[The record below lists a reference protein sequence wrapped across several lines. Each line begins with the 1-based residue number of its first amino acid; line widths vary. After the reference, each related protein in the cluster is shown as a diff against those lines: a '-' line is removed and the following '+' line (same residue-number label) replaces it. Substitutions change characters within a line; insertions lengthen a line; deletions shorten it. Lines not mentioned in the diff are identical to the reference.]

1 MKAYKQETAISRKIT
16 RSFTSNSRFTVFLF
30 CMLIATVCWI
40 FTALNK
46 SYTGHFSFRLDY
58 HHLPFRKNITS
69 ELPRTLDVELQAR
82 GFDLI
87 AYSFR
92 QKLESLEVDVESLTA
107 PQGASRNSVMIPTRN
122 ILTREVT
129 GIQPEMTLKH
139 ITPEYI
145 TFDFSPKFRK
155 KVRVKP
161 DVSVTCKQ
169 QFFAPFGCIVKP
181 DSIEIAGSAEAL
193 ARILFVETQPLHIS
207 QLNHKT
213 IRPLDIKLPA
223 VAGIEI
229 NPAQVWA
236 YIPVEELAEADVEV
250 PVELNDAGS
259 DGLLVLPDKVRITYQ
274 VPLKIIDQVNTEEFR
289 VCARMRDDGQPESRH
304 TRLELCH
311 IPAGV
316 YRARIQPG
324 FINILSAR

>member
-1 MKAYKQETAISRKIT
+1 MKAYNQETAISRKIT
-16 RSFTSNSRFTVFLF
+16 RSITSNSRITVFLV
-30 CMLIATVCWI
+30 CVLIAAVCWI

-46 SYTGHFSFRLDY
+46 PYTGHFSFRLDY
-58 HHLPFRKNITS
+58 RNLPFRKNITS

-92 QKLESLEVDVESLTA
+92 QKLESLDVDVELLTA
-107 PQGASRNSVMIPTRN
+107 PLGAARNSVMIPARN

-129 GIQPEMTLKH
+129 GIQPEMTVKH

-145 TFDFSPKFRK
+145 TFDFSAKFRK

-161 DVSVTCKQ
+161 DVTVSCKQ
-169 QFFAPFGCIVKP
+169 QFFAPYGCIVKP

-193 ARILFVETQPLHIS
+193 AKISFVETQPLHVT
-207 QLNHKT
+207 QLNHKA
-213 IRPLDIKLPA
+213 ILPLGIKPPA
-223 VAGIEI
+223 VAGIEV
-229 NPAQVWA
+229 NPPQVWA

-250 PVELNDAGS
+250 GVELNDAGS

-274 VPLKIIDQVNTEEFR
+274 VPLKMIDQVNTEEFR
-289 VCARMRDDGQPESRH
+289 VCARMKEDGQQESRH

-311 IPAGV
+311 LPAGV

-324 FINILSAR
+324 FIKILSAR